1 MYWNKTGK
9 SFKVIFMKMLLSA
22 GIVVMSFLQ
31 FRNIFEQIASTLGS
45 GMVKLNVWKKRLTQ

>member
-31 FRNIFEQIASTLGS
+31 FMNIFEQIASTLGS
-45 GMVKLNVWKKRLTQ
+45 GMVKLNAWKKRLTQ